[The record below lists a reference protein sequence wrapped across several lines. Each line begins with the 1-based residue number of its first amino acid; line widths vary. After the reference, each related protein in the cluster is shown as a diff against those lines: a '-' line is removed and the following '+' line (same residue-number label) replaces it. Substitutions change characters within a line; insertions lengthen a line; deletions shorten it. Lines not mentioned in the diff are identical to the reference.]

1 MSISC
6 HKNGLWCRGTPEYV
20 FMSTNMNF
28 VHFLKENISSVVFS
42 TEISL
47 KKVFFQILRWDFFL
61 HCGPKYAPYDQI
73 IEMNI
78 VPLDQGNRLVV
89 IRASHDTTV
98 RFYDRKLTFL
108 SFVRKSSLEIDWN
121 FAGFLCFSE
130 IQNTQNSAPATE
142 KLVGDMKKRLPLWG
156 GLNWYSIQQKKN
168 QANISY
174 RLGCGRKSSLRC
186 ENAYLRL

>member
-1 MSISC
+1 MYWLIKHVESFVIV
-6 HKNGLWCRGTPEYV
+6 RGVAWYDLEHRRTPEYS

-28 VHFLKENISSVVFS
+28 VHFLKEISVLLCFQQK
-42 TEISL
+42 SL
-47 KKVFFQILRWDFFL
+47 SKKCFFQILRWDFFL

-142 KLVGDMKKRLPLWG
+142 KLVGDMKKRLPL
-156 GLNWYSIQQKKN
+156 
-168 QANISY
+168 
-174 RLGCGRKSSLRC
+174 
-186 ENAYLRL
+186 

>member
-1 MSISC
+1 MYWLIKHVESFVIV
-6 HKNGLWCRGTPEYV
+6 RGVAWYDLEHRRTPEFV

-130 IQNTQNSAPATE
+130 SQNTQNSAPATGGWYE
-142 KLVGDMKKRLPLWG
+142 KSYTLG
-156 GLNWYSIQQKKN
+156 G
-168 QANISY
+168 A
-174 RLGCGRKSSLRC
+174 
-186 ENAYLRL
+186 